1 MRDESG
7 IDRRYKREYQRNED
21 FKVMNTALEYCVMF
35 IDFCLREFPEEI
47 DDESLI
53 ESLMEWHERVQFH
66 LFRVC

>member
-7 IDRRYKREYQRNED
+7 VDRRYKREDQRNED

-47 DDESLI
+47 DDDSLI

>member
-1 MRDESG
+1 
-7 IDRRYKREYQRNED
+7 
-21 FKVMNTALEYCVMF
+21 MNTALEYCVMF

-47 DDESLI
+47 DDDSLI